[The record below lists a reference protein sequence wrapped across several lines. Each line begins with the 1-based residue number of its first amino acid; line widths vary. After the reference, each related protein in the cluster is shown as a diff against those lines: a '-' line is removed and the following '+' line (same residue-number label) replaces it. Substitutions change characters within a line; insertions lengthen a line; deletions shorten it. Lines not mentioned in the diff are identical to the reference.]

1 MMKMLSNKLKYI
13 LKIEISP
20 FEIAAKF
27 VIITCSFFYMLICF
41 SCWGAGYHDDGF
53 GGNALA
59 QNEGICKIEGKTI
72 FYIAEGAYVPFFR
85 LLIKGPA
92 KVYTKGPD
100 GVLRISHI
108 FIENTSGEKVN
119 IITFKNLIDY
129 RWDAKNE
136 ISDFVIVES
145 SDYITFYYDM
155 EPIDGFV
162 IESNPFA
169 KNIQFVQTDNLRN
182 FREMEN
188 ACFYY

>member
-20 FEIAAKF
+20 FKRAAKF

-53 GGNALA
+53 GDYALA
-59 QNEGICKIEGKTI
+59 QNKGICKIEGKTI

-119 IITFKNLIDY
+119 IITFKNPIDY
-129 RWDAKNE
+129 RWDAENG
-136 ISDFVIVES
+136 ISDFVIAES

-169 KNIQFVQTDNLRN
+169 KNIQFVQTDNLRK
-182 FREMEN
+182 FKEMEN
-188 ACFYY
+188 ACFFY

>member
-1 MMKMLSNKLKYI
+1 MMQMLSNNLKYI
-13 LKIEISP
+13 RKIDISP
-20 FEIAAKF
+20 FEIAVKF

-53 GGNALA
+53 GDYALA
-59 QNEGICKIEGKTI
+59 QNKGVCKIDEKII

-92 KVYTKGPD
+92 KVYTNGPD
-100 GVLRISHI
+100 GVLRVSHI

-119 IITFKNLIDY
+119 IITFKNPIDY
-129 RWDAKNE
+129 RRDAKNG
-136 ISDFVIVES
+136 ISNFVIVES
-145 SDYITFYYDM
+145 SNYITLYYDKA
-155 EPIDGFV
+155 PIEGFV
-162 IESNPFA
+162 IENNPFA
-169 KNIQFVQTDNLRN
+169 KNIQLVQTDNLRN